1 MPYTLER
8 NNLLVAVSLILPPEL
23 QLILTD
29 MVNEVKCTT
38 IVLATASRSWSCDY
52 RNHSRSENDENKAA
66 DVGGHLADGE
76 LQESLRH
83 RAWLS
88 WFK

>member
-8 NNLLVAVSLILPPEL
+8 NNLPVAVSLILPPEL

-38 IVLATASRSWSCDY
+38 IVLATASRS
-52 RNHSRSENDENKAA
+52 
-66 DVGGHLADGE
+66 
-76 LQESLRH
+76 
-83 RAWLS
+83 
-88 WFK
+88 